1 MSDRENVEVP
11 VFELISESVRHDG
24 VDAAENDAVV
34 TRERPGLTLR
44 VVSGGY
50 SVIAVMNYNLIS
62 ENSILHLP
70 PRRVVTDGF
79 GGRG

>member
-44 VVSGGY
+44 VVSGDIP
-50 SVIAVMNYNLIS
+50 S
-62 ENSILHLP
+62 
-70 PRRVVTDGF
+70 
-79 GGRG
+79 

>member
-34 TRERPGLTLR
+34 TRERPGLTLW
-44 VVSGGY
+44 VVSGDIP
-50 SVIAVMNYNLIS
+50 S
-62 ENSILHLP
+62 
-70 PRRVVTDGF
+70 
-79 GGRG
+79 